1 MSLLFK
7 RSLIMGI
14 LTRHMDYRSL
24 LNEKQYEAVSTSS
37 LYTRVIA
44 GAGSGK
50 TRVLTYRISYL
61 ITECNVDPMNILAI
75 AFTNKVAAEMKERAT
90 QLIKDNM
97 GGCPNLNISTF
108 HAWCARFLRIE
119 HSFFDYPAN
128 FTIYDEDDQMR
139 LIKNVAVDL
148 GYKKSD
154 PMVKTATQYIRK
166 RKGRGQYPSNIN
178 PHNFFSH
185 EEKICLDFY
194 AKYEEEKAKGYGL
207 DFDDLLNVAIDV
219 LKENE
224 EVRSHWANKYDHIL
238 IDEFQDTNDVQFE
251 LLKLL
256 MKPDTSVYVVG
267 DPDQTIYSWRG
278 ANPKIILDYDQIFKG
293 AETIIL
299 NQNYRSTQTILDA
312 ANKLIAHNKKRVP
325 KDLFAT
331 NSKGDPIQV
340 KISGTADYEA
350 DWVANKINYLA
361 RKDMVDGKPSYS
373 NIAILYRS
381 SYLTRPFE
389 SSLKDKGIPYRIF
402 GGLRFY
408 ERMEVKDV
416 LAYFNLLVN
425 DFDNVSFE
433 RIVNVPKR
441 GIGDGTLL
449 KIREEAAESNVSE
462 YQYMAHIN
470 EHPNTMIPGKAINQI
485 SSFISIMEKT
495 KVRLEEKIEAYA
507 GILKDMITD
516 LGYLKYIA
524 EEEDPDEDRLGN
536 VNALFDDINHF
547 ISNNPDSTFSEYLQN
562 VALLTAQDDISQ
574 GNYVSLMTCHVAKG
588 LEFDYVFVI
597 GLNQGTFP
605 SARAMAE
612 TERDGVEEERRL
624 AYVAFTRAKKILFL
638 SGNRSYS
645 YVTDSKSAPSEYFHE
660 AGIELPR
667 ENEFT
672 SSRVWQSP
680 GGGRKPIKRYSDF
693 FSDGDAISPF
703 EESEKKAKPAQT
715 EKPKND
721 IVWKVGDKVHHEK
734 FGDGVVA
741 NLVSDSIIVVE
752 FVSEGKKTLMANHP
766 MLSKIS
772 SSGGEA

>member
-7 RSLIMGI
+7 RSINPSI
-14 LTRHMDYRSL
+14 LFKCMDYRSL

-37 LYTRVIA
+37 LYARIIA

-61 ITECNVDPMNILAI
+61 ITECGMDPMRILAI

-90 QLIKDNM
+90 NLIKDEK
-97 GGCPNLNISTF
+97 GFSPNLNISTF

-119 HSFFDYPAN
+119 HSFLGYPAN
-128 FTIYDEDDQMR
+128 FTIYDEEDQSR
-139 LIKNVAVDL
+139 VIKNIAVDL
-148 GYKKSD
+148 GYKKGD
-154 PMVKTATQYIRK
+154 PIVKSATQFIRK
-166 RKGRGQYPSNIN
+166 RKGRGQYPENIN
-178 PHNFFSH
+178 RQNLMSQ
-185 EEKICLDFY
+185 EDKISFDFY
-194 AKYEEEKAKGYGL
+194 VRYEEEKTKGFGL
-207 DFDDLLNVAIDV
+207 DFDDLLNKAIEILENNDDV
-219 LKENE
+219 RE
-224 EVRSHWANKYDHIL
+224 HWRHRYDAIL
-238 IDEFQDTNDVQFE
+238 VDEFQDTNDIQFH
-251 LLKLL
+251 LLRLL

-267 DPDQTIYSWRG
+267 DPDQTIYTWRG

-293 AETIIL
+293 SETIIL

-312 ANKLIAHNKKRVP
+312 ANKLISHNKKRVP

-331 NSKGDPIQV
+331 NAKGEDIQF
-340 KISGTADYEA
+340 KIAGTSDYEA
-350 DWVANKINYLA
+350 DWVAKKISTIS
-361 RKDMVDGKPSYS
+361 RKHMIDGRPDYS
-373 NIAILYRS
+373 DIAVLYRS

-389 SSLKDKGIPYRIF
+389 SALKDMGIPYRLF

-441 GIGDGTLL
+441 GIGEGTMQ
-449 KIREEAAESNVSE
+449 KIREESHAAGLSE
-462 YQYMAHIN
+462 YQYLARIK
-470 EHPNTMIPGKAINQI
+470 EYENTEISPKAINKI
-485 SSFISIMEKT
+485 VEFISILEET
-495 KVRLEEKIEAYA
+495 KSKLKEKIEAYA
-507 GILKDMITD
+507 GILKDMIAK

-524 EEEDPDEDRLGN
+524 EEEDTDEDRLGN

-547 ISNNPDSTFSEYLQN
+547 ISNNPDSDFSEYLQN
-562 VALLTAQDDISQ
+562 VALLTAQDDMSQ

-605 SARAMAE
+605 SNRAMAE
-612 TERDGVEEERRL
+612 VERDGIEEERRL
-624 AYVAFTRAKKILFL
+624 AYVAFTRAKKVLFL

-645 YVTDSKSAPSEYFHE
+645 YVTDSKSEPSQYFKE

-667 ENEFT
+667 DNEFT
-672 SSRVWQSP
+672 SSRVWESSHI
-680 GGGRKPIKRYSDF
+680 GRRSSNKWDDY

-703 EESEKKAKPAQT
+703 EQKEKKKEPVV
-715 EKPKND
+715 EKPKNN

-734 FGDGVVA
+734 FGDGYVESI
-741 NLVSDSIIVVE
+741 VSDTIIIVKFDE
-752 FVSEGKKTLMANHP
+752 QGKKTLMANHP
-766 MLSKIS
+766 MLSKVN